1 MINELDDVIRHLV
14 GDMVESAP
22 TPPDFPAGFP
32 ARPARRPAAWPRV
45 ALGLAAAGL
54 VVAGT
59 IAVAQWRRGVTAV
72 GEAEWGMEFIV
83 LSPRDPEGLRAAVL
97 AVPGV
102 ASAEYTIT
110 VPEPLGPGVTLE
122 PGVVAPEARPM
133 LTMQILLDPNA
144 DAVVVAEGLM
154 EAAGLTSLRLSESA
168 AGAFA
173 QEYFDFAFE
182 AAPLLGGDPPVYQGR
197 LGPDPQFDTS
207 GFGVEVPL
215 ELAAALEGV
224 EPPSMPL
231 CAWPES
237 LAPTRVLHIGL
248 LRTLGVRLFLLEGD
262 PPCLQTVE
270 AGGSSGGGF
279 DFSRLPIYDVE
290 GASTSS
296 GGPGTVTARVPP
308 ETAIAVAFIDGVSP
322 GWQRPVSGLVMFPT
336 PVGEFGRV
344 VVESYDVSGTLIDR
358 IERWYP
364 ASPAPSGIA
373 LGEAPFLWNGEA
385 EDHEALALEFVREV
399 IGWTRPVAV
408 VIPGDTPDAATVQV
422 TDGATGPTLELLIDR
437 WGGPDRA
444 VLQVRTVGGPDG
456 VAVGQGGTSLEA
468 PPVGWDAGDGA
479 EIQIQ
484 PLAGA
489 VSALVVYTTRDGT
502 QRVVYV
508 PGIDLIDGLRTGVW
522 VSIGPTEVADYQD
535 LVHVLVLY
543 QDRQGRVIA
552 AASSTMAP

>member
-1 MINELDDVIRHLV
+1 
-14 GDMVESAP
+14 
-22 TPPDFPAGFP
+22 
-32 ARPARRPAAWPRV
+32 V

-59 IAVAQWRRGVTAV
+59 IAVAQWRRGVTDV
-72 GEAEWGMEFIV
+72 GDAALATEFTIP
-83 LSPRDPEGLRAAVL
+83 SPRDPEGLRAAVL

-102 ASAEYTIT
+102 VSAEYTIAI
-110 VPEPLGPGVTLE
+110 PEPTGPGVTLE
-122 PGVVAPEARPM
+122 PGVVAPEARPT
-133 LTMQILLDPNA
+133 LTMQVLLDPDA

-154 EAAGLTSLRLSESA
+154 EAAGLTSLRLPESV
-168 AGAFA
+168 AGALA

-182 AAPLLGGDPPVYQGR
+182 AASLLGGDPPVYQGR
-197 LGPDPQFDTS
+197 LGPEPQFDTS
-207 GFGVEVPL
+207 AFGAEVPL
-215 ELAAALEGV
+215 ELAAAIEEA

-237 LAPTRVLHIGL
+237 FAPTRVLHIGM

-262 PPCLQTVE
+262 PTCLQTVD
-270 AGGSSGGGF
+270 AGGSFGTGF
-279 DFSRLPIYDVE
+279 DFSMYPIYGIE
-290 GASTSS
+290 AANSS
-296 GGPGTVTARVPP
+296 GGPGFVAARVPP
-308 ETAIAVAFIDGVSP
+308 ETAIAVSFIDGVSP

-484 PLAGA
+484 PLTGA

-508 PGIDLIDGLRTGVW
+508 PGIDLMDGLDLGTWISV
-522 VSIGPTEVADYQD
+522 GPTGVADYQE
-535 LVHVLVLY
+535 LAHVLVLY
-543 QDRQGRVIA
+543 LDHHDHVIA